1 MIRFENVT
9 KTYKGS
15 TVALRDITVEIEKGE
30 FVFLV
35 GASGSG
41 KTTFIRLLLREELP
55 DMGQILEAGRNIVE
69 LPKWR
74 VPYLRRNIGC
84 VFQDFR
90 LLPNKTVFENVAFA
104 LEVIGRPRHVVA
116 NQVPQV
122 LDLVGLANKR
132 DNLPNELSG
141 GEQQRVAVARAF
153 VNRPLILLADEP
165 TGNLDPQTS
174 QGIMQL
180 LDRINRTGT
189 TVVVATHD
197 EVLVDKMRRRVIE
210 LSNGRMVR
218 DQARRRVRLRRLRAR
233 GGLNVAVSVDY
244 VVRETASNL
253 WRNRLMTIAAVLT
266 VAVSLSLVGAALLLR
281 QGSANATGTLERGT
295 QVTVWMEPNANAQ
308 EIAAVET
315 ELSQLNYVVQPCA
328 YWNKARNFSEARRL
342 LPSDVFQATTQSEM
356 PTSYWCTPIALTDAA
371 QVVHTFT
378 GTAGVLS
385 VTEPQ
390 QTIHN
395 EETVINVSKWVFL
408 AIAIVLI
415 VSAGV
420 LILNTIRMAIFAR
433 RREVSVMKLVGAT
446 NWFIRVP
453 FMSEGL
459 LQGLIGSLLAAVVVY
474 FVYLFINHEGSG
486 RTTSNIFTAMHMS
499 GSEVL
504 LTNAVVV
511 IVGWRSAPSAP
522 PSRSGASS
530 TSDRAPVTGRPNPP
544 DRSCML
550 VPCPV

>member
-1 MIRFENVT
+1 
-9 KTYKGS
+9 
-15 TVALRDITVEIEKGE
+15 
-30 FVFLV
+30 
-35 GASGSG
+35 
-41 KTTFIRLLLREELP
+41 
-55 DMGQILEAGRNIVE
+55 
-69 LPKWR
+69 
-74 VPYLRRNIGC
+74 
-84 VFQDFR
+84 
-90 LLPNKTVFENVAFA
+90 
-104 LEVIGRPRHVVA
+104 
-116 NQVPQV
+116 
-122 LDLVGLANKR
+122 
-132 DNLPNELSG
+132 
-141 GEQQRVAVARAF
+141 
-153 VNRPLILLADEP
+153 
-165 TGNLDPQTS
+165 
-174 QGIMQL
+174 
-180 LDRINRTGT
+180 
-189 TVVVATHD
+189 
-197 EVLVDKMRRRVIE
+197 
-210 LSNGRMVR
+210 
-218 DQARRRVRLRRLRAR
+218 
-233 GGLNVAVSVDY
+233 VAVSVDY

-295 QVTVWMEPNANAQ
+295 QVTVWMTPTANAQ
-308 EIAAVET
+308 EIAAVKT
-315 ELSQLNYVVQPCA
+315 ELSQLNYVTQPCA

-342 LPSDVFQATTQSEM
+342 LPSDVFQATTQAEM
-356 PTSYWCTPIALTDAA
+356 PTSFWCTPIALTDAA
-371 QVVHTFT
+371 QVVHTFS

-395 EETVINVSKWVFL
+395 EETVINVSKWVCL

-415 VSAGV
+415 ISAAV

-511 IVGWRSAPSAP
+511 IVGMAIGSIGSAIAI
-522 PSRSGASS
+522 RRFL
-530 TSDRAPVTGRPNPP
+530 DV
-544 DRSCML
+544 
-550 VPCPV
+550 